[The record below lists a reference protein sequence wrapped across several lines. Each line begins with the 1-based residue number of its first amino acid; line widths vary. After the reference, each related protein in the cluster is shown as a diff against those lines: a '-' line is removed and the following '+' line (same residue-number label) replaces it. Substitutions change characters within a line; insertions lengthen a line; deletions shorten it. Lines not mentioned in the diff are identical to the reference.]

1 MKLLHSSLSVLGLTL
16 AVACWLPCADAVEK
30 KNHVIIGDSLSQS
43 YTAWFRFYYPL
54 YPESWDTRSWPEILD
69 DKRGE
74 WFQFVSF
81 DNNEAVPTAKAADW
95 AGWLTDNGWEDWL
108 FRNTYM
114 NPALNDADRVVIFI
128 GGNDIDNAYP
138 GYTCRLMVTIVSTGD
153 APLMRAAPAISTV
166 PAITVTPDDDTC
178 GNLAPGAEWVTGYAI
193 RINQVAEQEAIYG
206 FTIDTRF
213 AEAEPGTIGFWGN
226 WDAHDTFVA
235 SDIEGWLA
243 AIDASSDWLGPTT
256 MSGTDELFDAA
267 RGRSTMEARFL
278 AHYLA
283 TRLNDQAGLL
293 CAAAGHNIR
302 GVDPDNYL
310 GLADPEDAGLADI
323 ITAIEAKAGTAP
335 TRQQYEVLKSIS
347 DGLNN
352 ASF

>member
-1 MKLLHSSLSVLGLTL
+1 MTKNRTPERERRAGAAWLLAGAAVLIGALTIVAAVWRAPAALGSKGSVRATDPNIVFVAAETGDVGIDPGYGKDVASCT
-16 AVACWLPCADAVEK
+16 AVLRSAD
-30 KNHVIIGDSLSQS
+30 
-43 YTAWFRFYYPL
+43 
-54 YPESWDTRSWPEILD
+54 
-69 DKRGE
+69 
-74 WFQFVSF
+74 
-81 DNNEAVPTAKAADW
+81 
-95 AGWLTDNGWEDWL
+95 
-108 FRNTYM
+108 
-114 NPALNDADRVVIFI
+114 VV
-128 GGNDIDNAYP
+128 GVDIDNAYP

-256 MSGTDELFDAA
+256 MSGTDELFDTA